1 MQGLSKMKFFTRL
14 LDKTQD
20 DPGLKDEGKK
30 FVGSVTDLL
39 ERLLDY
45 R

>member
-1 MQGLSKMKFFTRL
+1 MFTIYIYVCIYV
-14 LDKTQD
+14 KCV
-20 DPGLKDEGKK
+20 KDEGKK